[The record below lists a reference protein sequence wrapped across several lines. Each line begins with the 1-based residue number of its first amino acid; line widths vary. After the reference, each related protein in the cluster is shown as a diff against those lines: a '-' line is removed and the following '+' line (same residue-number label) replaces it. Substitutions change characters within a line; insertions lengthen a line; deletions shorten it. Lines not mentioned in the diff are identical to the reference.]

1 MHKYLKEIGIKDS
14 PCFPSLKPK
23 EIAKMEHPEPKNASK
38 KQLREHKKLIKRD
51 IKNIKE
57 DIDEHGISI
66 YEIMNMDFTSACYI
80 YEHLMYYLEYT
91 SFTDIA
97 GYNIPVLRKCT
108 DDSNQDRIY
117 DTFWESHTF
126 YECIRICTEYLKF
139 YIVYF
144 DKNDIKQEQEAY
156 EKLATAFR
164 IYAEIVPA
172 LWY

>member
-1 MHKYLKEIGIKDS
+1 
-14 PCFPSLKPK
+14 
-23 EIAKMEHPEPKNASK
+23 MEHPEPKNASK

-57 DIDEHGISI
+57 DIDEHGFSI